1 MVIKAGSRAFCGA
14 GFIDDIFLR
23 PLLNGPLDN
32 NSREFCD
39 KASCRLEKVLLYN
52 VPLYKI
58 WHRIKVVHE
67 NICT

>member
-1 MVIKAGSRAFCGA
+1 MVIKAGSGAFCGA

-39 KASCRLEKVLLYN
+39 KASCILEKVLLYN
-52 VPLYKI
+52 VPLIRYGI
-58 WHRIKVVHE
+58 G
-67 NICT
+67 